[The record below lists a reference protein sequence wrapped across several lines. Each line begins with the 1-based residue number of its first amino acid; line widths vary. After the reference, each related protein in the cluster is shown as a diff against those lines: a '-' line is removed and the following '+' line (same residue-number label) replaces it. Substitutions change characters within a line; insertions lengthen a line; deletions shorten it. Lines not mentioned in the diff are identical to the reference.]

1 VANNAPWLDDLY
13 RRYRDQVFRYIRR
26 KINSQS
32 DAEDLCS
39 QVFLE
44 ATRCAEK
51 FDPEKASEST
61 WLFTI
66 ARNLLNRRLRD
77 QYTRRRIVRFEPIGD
92 QDYAAD
98 PWSDESA
105 EVDAFV
111 RSDELA
117 GAFERLDEGK
127 RNIILLSF
135 YYGLGPKEIAEKLKM
150 SYSNVCTM
158 KSRALDELRG
168 FLSA

>member
-1 VANNAPWLDDLY
+1 
-13 RRYRDQVFRYIRR
+13 VFGYIRR

-51 FDPEKASEST
+51 FDSEKASEST

-92 QDYAAD
+92 QDYA
-98 PWSDESA
+98 DESE

-117 GAFERLDEGK
+117 GALERLDEGK
-127 RNIILLSF
+127 RNIIFLSF

-150 SYSNVCTM
+150 SYSNVCTI

>member
-1 VANNAPWLDDLY
+1 MAKNDPWLDDLY
-13 RRYRDQVFRYIRR
+13 RRYKDQVFGFIRR

-44 ATRCAEK
+44 ATRCADK
-51 FDPEKASEST
+51 FDPERASEST

-77 QYTRRRIVRFEPIGD
+77 HYTRQRIVRFEPLGD
-92 QDYAAD
+92 QDYASD
-98 PWSDESA
+98 PWSTESE
-105 EVDAFV
+105 EVEAFV
-111 RSDELA
+111 QSDELA
-117 GAFERLDEGK
+117 GALETLDEGK

-135 YYGLGPKEIAEKLKM
+135 YYGLGPKEIAEKLKL
-150 SYSNVCTM
+150 SYSNVCTL

-168 FLSA
+168 VLS